1 MAASPNASK
10 VFDSVL
16 VDKVVVGVLA
26 SAQAL
31 RNVEGGWRS
40 TAVAWWRGG
49 SSEEANEEAH
59 RIEGWLAACGGSEL
73 NAVLL
78 RLATYSN
85 GNPNGAAFA
94 SLTSLEGSTEDR
106 ENIDATDEL
115 TRTIKAVKNR
125 APRHSRVRLLDVL
138 CRYRHQELDT
148 TSKALLLRCLQ
159 RLNMNACVPRAEAH
173 VRRLLCSTKGRDL
186 VRLKL
191 KVSVTHFRRQR

>member
-1 MAASPNASK
+1 MA
-10 VFDSVL
+10 FDNVL
-16 VDKVVVGVLA
+16 VDKVVAGILA

-31 RNVEGGWRS
+31 RNAEGGWQS
-40 TAVAWWRGG
+40 AAAAWWRGG

-78 RLATYSN
+78 RLATYTTGDPN
-85 GNPNGAAFA
+85 NGASTA
-94 SLTSLEGSTEDR
+94 SLSVPEGSAEDI
-106 ENIDATDEL
+106 EYDVASDEL

-125 APRHSRVRLLDVL
+125 APRHSRARLLDFL
-138 CRYRHQELDT
+138 CRNRHQELDT

-159 RLNMNACVPRAEAH
+159 RLKMSACVPRAEALA
-173 VRRLLCSTKGRDL
+173 RRLLCSSKGCDL

-191 KVSVTHFRRQR
+191 KVSSPFEKAKCCVYPKV